1 MNPLSPLHPNFGPCA
16 RALGLLSLVLFV
28 RPAGAAAAAPDR
40 TRFGFTGAIGYGR
53 ATGTAGDFLDD
64 TWSADFNVFLEKGRF
79 RGGIGAEFHRFTTV
93 APVAFPEVSAVPFY
107 LYGTFPR
114 GPRRGYGP
122 TCRADSG

>member
-1 MNPLSPLHPNFGPCA
+1 MKPPSPRLPVAGPRA
-16 RALGLLSLVLFV
+16 RALGFLALLLLV
-28 RPAGAAAAAPDR
+28 RPAGAAAAPPDR
-40 TRFGFTGAIGYGR
+40 TLFGFTGAIGYGR
-53 ATGTAGDFLDD
+53 ATGTASDFLDD